1 MATAPEGSP
10 MADIDVAHLRLLDI
24 NDLMDML
31 KISRSSAYRLVDQGD
46 LVSIRIGRARR
57 VRFDD
62 LVAFV
67 DAHKMPN
74 N

>member
-1 MATAPEGSP
+1 MSETDLSHMRYLSP
-10 MADIDVAHLRLLDI
+10 SEVKDLLSLSKASVYRLL
-24 NDLMDML
+24 
-31 KISRSSAYRLVDQGD
+31 DQGD

-67 DAHKMPN
+67 DAHKVPN

>member
-1 MATAPEGSP
+1 MNDADLSHMRYLSP
-10 MADIDVAHLRLLDI
+10 TEVKDLLSLSRASVYRLL
-24 NDLMDML
+24 
-31 KISRSSAYRLVDQGD
+31 DQGD

-62 LVAFV
+62 LIAFV
-67 DAHKMPN
+67 DAHKVPN

>member
-1 MATAPEGSP
+1 MSDADLSHMRYLSPSEVKGLLSLSRAT
-10 MADIDVAHLRLLDI
+10 VYRLL
-24 NDLMDML
+24 
-31 KISRSSAYRLVDQGD
+31 DQGD

-57 VRFDD
+57 VRLDD

>member
-1 MATAPEGSP
+1 MSDADLSHMRYLSP
-10 MADIDVAHLRLLDI
+10 TEVKDLLSLSRASVYRLL
-24 NDLMDML
+24 
-31 KISRSSAYRLVDQGD
+31 DQGD
-46 LVSIRIGRARR
+46 LASIRIGRARR

-67 DAHKMPN
+67 DARKAPN